1 MELNGF
7 WSSVSNFYI
16 QNSTFTFKKQIN
28 STSDAK
34 KKKKKKG
41 NTYSKHLT
49 TGKLSH
55 KGQQDSFIIWHVL
68 AERAT
73 NKSRYNT
80 SSNQT
85 NGRHIHHIKD
95 SYKFLC

>member
-34 KKKKKKG
+34 KKK
-41 NTYSKHLT
+41 
-49 TGKLSH
+49 
-55 KGQQDSFIIWHVL
+55 GQYIL
-68 AERAT
+68 
-73 NKSRYNT
+73 
-80 SSNQT
+80 QT
-85 NGRHIHHIKD
+85 LDNWEAV
-95 SYKFLC
+95 S

>member
-28 STSDAK
+28 STSDSK

-41 NTYSKHLT
+41 QYIL
-49 TGKLSH
+49 
-55 KGQQDSFIIWHVL
+55 
-68 AERAT
+68 
-73 NKSRYNT
+73 
-80 SSNQT
+80 QT
-85 NGRHIHHIKD
+85 LDNWEAV
-95 SYKFLC
+95 S

>member
-34 KKKKKKG
+34 KKKKKAIA
-41 NTYSKHLT
+41 YI
-49 TGKLSH
+49 
-55 KGQQDSFIIWHVL
+55 F
-68 AERAT
+68 
-73 NKSRYNT
+73 
-80 SSNQT
+80 QT
-85 NGRHIHHIKD
+85 LDNWEAV
-95 SYKFLC
+95 S

>member
-34 KKKKKKG
+34 KKKK
-41 NTYSKHLT
+41 
-49 TGKLSH
+49 
-55 KGQQDSFIIWHVL
+55 GQYIL
-68 AERAT
+68 
-73 NKSRYNT
+73 
-80 SSNQT
+80 QT
-85 NGRHIHHIKD
+85 LDNWEAV
-95 SYKFLC
+95 S